1 MRPLL
6 CCALLCCLL
15 GCSSSSTPSYYAL
28 ELPGSEPPTRQVT
41 QGPLLVVERVV
52 LPEYLND
59 MGIAFQQ
66 DDVQMVT
73 ANQARWAE
81 ALDLQLTRSLVQ
93 TLSRQFAQL
102 QVVEGPNPDRQ
113 VWHLSLEVTGFQG
126 RFDGQAVVAGRW
138 LLQRGEQSYS
148 QAFQRSVALTEDGY
162 PALVR
167 ALRSGWQQEVAI
179 LAKNITTYFAT
190 VPK

>member
-1 MRPLL
+1 MRLLL
-6 CCALLCCLL
+6 CCALLCSLL
-15 GCSSSSTPSYYAL
+15 GCSSPSAPAYYAL

-41 QGPLLVVERVV
+41 QGPLLVVDRVV

-66 DDVQMVT
+66 DDVQVVT

-93 TLSRQFAQL
+93 SLSRQFTQL

-113 VWHLSLEVTGFQG
+113 VWHLNLEVTGFQG
-126 RFDGQAVVAGRW
+126 RFDGKAVVAGRW

-148 QAFQRSVALTEDGY
+148 QAFQQTIPLTEDGY

-167 ALRSGWQQEVAI
+167 ALRSGWQQEVAT
-179 LAKNITTYFAT
+179 LAKEIAASLAT
-190 VPK
+190 AQK

>member
-6 CCALLCCLL
+6 CCALLCSLL
-15 GCSSSSTPSYYAL
+15 GCASPSTPAYYAL
-28 ELPGSEPPTRQVT
+28 ELPGAEPPTRQVT

-66 DDVQMVT
+66 DDVQVVT

-81 ALDLQLTRSLVQ
+81 ALDRQLSRSLVQ

-113 VWHLSLEVTGFQG
+113 VWHLNLEVTGFQG
-126 RFDGQAVVAGRW
+126 RFDGKAVVAGRW
-138 LLQRGEQSYS
+138 LLQRGELSYS
-148 QAFQRSVALTEDGY
+148 QAFQRTVPLSEDGY

-167 ALRSGWQQEVAI
+167 ALRSGWQQEVAT
-179 LAKNITTYFAT
+179 LAKEIAASLAT
-190 VPK
+190 AQK